1 MVRSFCRNGRKH
13 YATGSPRE
21 RHDHRRRQ
29 DCTSAIHQR
38 PGSEA
43 QPCSKVTTFAEYLG
57 RLRVCGHGRSDQR
70 PDSCN
75 RRQPPNRF
83 VFAGTTSDL
92 SMEFGDPF
100 FGLTEDNHKH
110 TQPWPHHFGLAWVSG
125 HDQSDEP
132 PGFTTP
138 SGTISSNSAMCLCPR
153 SALIACVR
161 CRTRSSRTRKPAAT
175 AWLSSQVTATKRIVG
190 RLAASQIAAASALSV
205 GEKTIHRIAFP
216 FRLTLALDHR
226 LHTGWQDPWYL
237 VPELCNY
244 PATEMSSAT
253 GFHRGKA
260 ARFLTEILQ
269 RPRSRHRCKQITA
282 YPASSPP

>member
-1 MVRSFCRNGRKH
+1 MEGSTTRQVRHGS
-13 YATGSPRE
+13 ATTTGAAR
-21 RHDHRRRQ
+21 
-29 DCTSAIHQR
+29 TAHQR
-38 PGSEA
+38 S
-43 QPCSKVTTFAEYLG
+43 TRG
-57 RLRVCGHGRSDQR
+57 RGVRPNHAAKSRPLRNTSGDCVCADMAVVISGRIPATVAS
-70 PDSCN
+70 
-75 RRQPPNRF
+75 PPNRF

-92 SMEFGDPF
+92 SMEFGDLF

-125 HDQSDEP
+125 HDQSDGP

-282 YPASSPP
+282 CPASSPP